1 MTRRRGKYCK
11 AESFTYTTGL
21 PPPLG
26 EGNRFPSHGKYF
38 AERARMPLMTTKPM
52 FDLAY
57 EGGFAVGAFNVN
69 NMELAQSIIDAC
81 AKEKSPLILQISK
94 GARKYANIR
103 YLKHIIDAA
112 VEEHPELP
120 IAIHCDHGDTIDL
133 IQQCINDG
141 YTSVMI
147 DGSHHPFDENAKLTA
162 EAVKLAHAAGVVVEA
177 ELGMLGGIEEDVVGL
192 SAEEYEKNIQQFLTD
207 PKQAADFWKR
217 TGCDSLAVAIGTSHG
232 AYKFKHEAKLAFDR
246 IEEIMKTC
254 PGLPL
259 VMHGSSSVPQE
270 FVELV
275 NKYGGKMPNAKGVP
289 EDQISMAVRKYG
301 VCKVNID
308 TDLRLAMTAKIREVF
323 ATKPA
328 EFDPRNYLGPAREAI
343 TQMVQRKLHVLN
355 SAGKAETINKQWEK
369 LGKPVPAYYR
379 KGRAA

>member
-1 MTRRRGKYCK
+1 
-11 AESFTYTTGL
+11 
-21 PPPLG
+21 
-26 EGNRFPSHGKYF
+26 
-38 AERARMPLMTTKPM
+38 MTTKPM

-57 EGGFAVGAFNVN
+57 DGGFAVGAFNVN

-103 YLKHIIDAA
+103 YLKAIIDVAA
-112 VEEHPELP
+112 SEHPELP
-120 IAIHCDHGDTIDL
+120 IAVHCDHGDTVEL
-133 IQQCINDG
+133 IKECIEDG

-147 DGSHHPFDENAKLTA
+147 DGSHHPYEENVHLSA
-162 EAVKLAHAAGVVVEA
+162 EAVKVAHAAGVVVEA

-192 SAEEYEKNIQQFLTD
+192 DAEEYQKNIQKFLTE
-207 PKQAADFWKR
+207 PNQAADFAKR
-217 TGCDSLAVAIGTSHG
+217 TGIDSLAVAIGTSHG

-270 FVELV
+270 FIDLV
-275 NKYGGKMPNAKGVP
+275 NKYGGAMPNAKGVP
-289 EDQISMAVRKYG
+289 EDQISQAVRKYG

-323 ATKPA
+323 ATKAA

-343 TQMVQRKLHVLN
+343 TNMVRRKLHVLN
-355 SAGKAETINKQWEK
+355 SAGKAEACVKQWEK
-369 LGKPVPAYYR
+369 LGKPMPSYYT

>member
-1 MTRRRGKYCK
+1 
-11 AESFTYTTGL
+11 
-21 PPPLG
+21 
-26 EGNRFPSHGKYF
+26 
-38 AERARMPLMTTKPM
+38 MPLMTTKPM

-57 EGGFAVGAFNVN
+57 SGGFAVGAFNVN

-81 AKEKSPLILQISK
+81 SREKSPLILQISK

-120 IAIHCDHGDTIDL
+120 IAIHCDHGDTLEL
-133 IQQCINDG
+133 IQTCVNDG

-147 DGSHHPFDENAKLTA
+147 DGSHHPYDHNVKISAD
-162 EAVKLAHAAGVVVEA
+162 AVKIAHAAGVVVEA

-192 SAEEYEKNIQQFLTD
+192 DAAEYEKNVEKFLTD
-207 PKQAADFWKR
+207 PQQ
-217 TGCDSLAVAIGTSHG
+217 TNIDSLAVAIGTSHG
-232 AYKFKHEAKLAFDR
+232 AFKFKSEAKLAFNR
-246 IEEIMKTC
+246 IEQIMKTC

-270 FVELV
+270 FIDLV
-275 NKYGGKMPNAKGVP
+275 NKYGGAMPNAKGVP
-289 EDQISMAVRKYG
+289 EEQISMAVRNYG

-343 TQMVQRKLHVLN
+343 TSMVQRKLHILN
-355 SAGKAETINKQWEK
+355 SAGKMDAINKQWEK
-369 LGKPVPAYYR
+369 LGKPMPKFYTKAKVA
-379 KGRAA
+379 